1 MHKQIGNRIKEL
13 RKDKSLSQEQVAEKI
28 GISKQQYTCIENGN
42 GYISLKNLV
51 KIADVFG
58 ITVKDITDVLEQKS
72 SLNYNPE
79 EQKQS
84 TINMLNMI
92 DLFYANKNLYEKIKE
107 QNNANTQNTN
117 QPNGAK

>member
-1 MHKQIGNRIKEL
+1 MYKQIGNKIKEL
-13 RKDKSLSQEQVAEKI
+13 RISKNLSQEQVAEQI
-28 GISKQQYTCIENGN
+28 EISKEKYDHIENG
-42 GYISLKNLV
+42 
-51 KIADVFG
+51 IANVTLEILIKLANVFNV
-58 ITVKDITDVLEQKS
+58 TVKDITNVLKQKS